1 MNKFYV
7 RDSGNIKYFNEV
19 SQVVSFLEQVV
30 KLKLKMTRAEWMQH
44 NMELGSGP
52 DDSTGVVFTETM
64 ASQVEIGVVQKENRH
79 VRCNIFEA
87 TQFKTEGYGD

>member
-7 RDSGNIKYFNEV
+7 RDGNNIKYFGQVNEV
-19 SQVVSFLEQVV
+19 VKFLEQVV
-30 KLKLKMTRAEWMQH
+30 KLKLKMSRAEWMQH